1 MHSSFDDLARNVAAF
16 FCFVFGKRNTK
27 TTLSRGSK
35 DQSNAQPRTRT
46 VTQQQVKYTLPSTTA
61 RRDHENPML
70 RIHPL
75 STSPHPKC
83 ARGHSS
89 TAGCPSA
96 LWHHSGTSLASQRNL
111 ADMTA
116 QSRWYDSAISL
127 VSQRD
132 LALPGVGVG
141 VDVLRCAAGPG

>member
-1 MHSSFDDLARNVAAF
+1 MRQHLFGFDELARGSGFLLCVQKTQNEN
-16 FCFVFGKRNTK
+16 NTLERLQ
-27 TTLSRGSK
+27 T
-35 DQSNAQPRTRT
+35 NAQPRTRT

-96 LWHHSGTSLASQRNL
+96 LWHHSGISLASQRNL
-111 ADMTA
+111 AGITA
-116 QSRWYDSAISL
+116 ESRWYHSAISRCLELESASMCFDVRRVL
-127 VSQRD
+127 VRVRV
-132 LALPGVGVG
+132 VG
-141 VDVLRCAAGPG
+141 

>member
-1 MHSSFDDLARNVAAF
+1 MSSHAQ
-16 FCFVFGKRNTK
+16 GQ
-27 TTLSRGSK
+27 SRE
-35 DQSNAQPRTRT
+35 
-46 VTQQQVKYTLPSTTA
+46 QQVKYTLPSTTA

-96 LWHHSGTSLASQRNL
+96 LWHHSGISLASQRNL
-111 ADMTA
+111 AGITA
-116 QSRWYDSAISL
+116 ESR
-127 VSQRD
+127 
-132 LALPGVGVG
+132 
-141 VDVLRCAAGPG
+141 